1 MAQHSV
7 IDPELKDKIEE
18 ALDDIRPY
26 LQADGGDV
34 KVVEVTDNLLVRI
47 ELLGACGAC
56 PMSTMTFKAGVE
68 EAIRKAVPEIS
79 GVEAINIT
87 APNDPRAQLPTNLQ
101 WLGIKQ
107 LDLTFKVFEFFGL
120 ICSLNS

>member
-7 IDPELKDKIEE
+7 INSELTDKIEA
-18 ALDDIRPY
+18 ALDGIRPY
-26 LQADGGDV
+26 LKADGGDV
-34 KVVEVTDNLLVRI
+34 RVVEVTNELLVRI

-68 EAIRKAVPEIS
+68 EAIRKAAPEIS

-87 APNDPRAQLPTNLQ
+87 EPDDPRAELPSNLR
-101 WLGIKQ
+101 
-107 LDLTFKVFEFFGL
+107 
-120 ICSLNS
+120 